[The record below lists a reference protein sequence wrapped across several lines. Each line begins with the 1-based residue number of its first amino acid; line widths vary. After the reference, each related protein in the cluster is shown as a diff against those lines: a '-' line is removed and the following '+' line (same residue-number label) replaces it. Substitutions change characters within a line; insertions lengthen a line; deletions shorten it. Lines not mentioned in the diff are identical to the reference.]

1 LSTPNADPERK
12 EATDKEISL
21 SLSVSALVDLAT
33 AKNSY
38 IRESDWMS
46 TSISDRESAHGY
58 QAGGWKKRSTLSH

>member
-1 LSTPNADPERK
+1 M
-12 EATDKEISL
+12 TDKETTF

-46 TSISDRESAHGY
+46 TSISDRESADGY
-58 QAGGWKKRSTLSH
+58 QAGGWEEHSTG

>member
-1 LSTPNADPERK
+1 VK
-12 EATDKEISL
+12 GTDKETLI

-38 IRESDWMS
+38 IKEPDWMS

-58 QAGGWKKRSTLSH
+58 QAGGWEEHSTRWHGR